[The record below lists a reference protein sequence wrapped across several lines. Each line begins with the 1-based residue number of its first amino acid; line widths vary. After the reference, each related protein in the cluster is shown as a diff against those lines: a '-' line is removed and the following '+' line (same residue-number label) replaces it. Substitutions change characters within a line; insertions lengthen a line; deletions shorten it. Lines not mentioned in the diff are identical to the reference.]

1 MTMPIY
7 GTKGYA
13 GTLVTFTL
21 GNLWKKKLSF
31 IESLSYTFSDDV
43 PWDVDDEAS
52 MGIDVAI
59 GMKILD
65 DAIPQY
71 AMSNIYDLG

>member
-1 MTMPIY
+1 
-7 GTKGYA
+7 
-13 GTLVTFTL
+13 LVTFTL
-21 GNLWKKKLSF
+21 GNLWKDKLSF
-31 IESLSYTFSDDV
+31 IESLSYTFSDEV
-43 PWDVDDEAS
+43 PWDIEAGAS

-71 AMSNIYDLG
+71 AMSNVYDLG